1 VLANRGGS
9 SGNGSTGSIY
19 CICHDDGSSH
29 FHDHHNVCVGF
40 GLKNFLGHA
49 QIFES
54 NLIVRPDLIGAESA
68 GGATSC
74 LYQVPMWQTSGV
86 LPITGKPIPLRE
98 SYRNNTCLLATT
110 TDPYQANCNWK
121 PNDLNETF
129 GAKNAYLLS
138 HFIPKLIILPRQAR
152 DKHRES
158 SKHRCVFRR

>member
-1 VLANRGGS
+1 
-9 SGNGSTGSIY
+9 
-19 CICHDDGSSH
+19 
-29 FHDHHNVCVGF
+29 
-40 GLKNFLGHA
+40 
-49 QIFES
+49 
-54 NLIVRPDLIGAESA
+54 
-68 GGATSC
+68 
-74 LYQVPMWQTSGV
+74 MWQTSGV

-152 DKHRES
+152 DKQRES